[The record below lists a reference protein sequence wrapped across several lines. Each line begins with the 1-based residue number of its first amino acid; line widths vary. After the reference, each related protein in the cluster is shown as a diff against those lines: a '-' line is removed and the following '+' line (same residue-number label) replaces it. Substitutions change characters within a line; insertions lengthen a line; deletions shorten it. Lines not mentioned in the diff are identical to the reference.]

1 MSEFAEGNN
10 SGMDID
16 RERQELWDGLQR
28 EPMQISSKWFYD
40 ALGSALFD
48 AITLLPE
55 YYPTSCELDLLRD
68 ASLDFWAALPV
79 NAAVVELGSG
89 TADKIL
95 ALMERV
101 RSPRSYHP
109 VDLSRAALKASMDR
123 VQAAYPELQTRAL
136 HGNFCDAQSLGGL
149 LAPIREQGAAI
160 VFFPG
165 GTIGNFE
172 PEYARGLLRGA
183 AQGCAP
189 GSVMLLAVDRI
200 KAAAEVQ
207 PAYDDSVGV
216 TAAFNR
222 NALAH
227 LNRSLGTTFRPEA
240 WEHRALYCAEHHRIE
255 MWLHCKQ
262 AQRIELPQGI
272 LEFALGDKLRTE
284 CSYKYDEATLER
296 LLAGSGWRLARL
308 TADRSGRFCHALLE
322 LQSAS

>member
-1 MSEFAEGNN
+1 MSELDELNN
-10 SGMDID
+10 GGID
-16 RERQELWDGLQR
+16 LQRECQELWDSLHR

-68 ASLDFWAALPV
+68 AKLDCWASLPV
-79 NAAVVELGSG
+79 GAAVVELGSG

-95 ALMERV
+95 ALMQRV
-101 RSPRSYHP
+101 QSPRSYHP

-123 VQAAYPELQTRAL
+123 VKAVYPSLKTQAL
-136 HGNFCDAQSLGGL
+136 HGDFCDAQSLRAL
-149 LAPIREQGAAI
+149 LAPIRQEGAAI

-172 PEYARGLLRGA
+172 PDYARALLQGA
-183 AQGCAP
+183 AQGCAA
-189 GSVMLLAVDRI
+189 GSVMLLGVDRI
-200 KAAAEVQ
+200 KAAGEVE
-207 PAYDDSVGV
+207 PAYNDSVGV

-227 LNRSLGTTFRPEA
+227 LNRSLGTSFRPEG
-240 WEHRALYCAEHHRIE
+240 WEHRAVYNAEHHRIE
-255 MWLHCKQ
+255 MWLDCKQ
-262 AQRIELPQGI
+262 AQQVELPQGI
-272 LEFALGDKLRTE
+272 CQFAVGDQVRSE
-284 CSYKYDEATLER
+284 CSYKYDKSTLET
-296 LLAGSGWRLARL
+296 LLDGSGWRLQRL

-322 LQSAS
+322 LETSA